1 LFCIACVWDLLFV
14 SALGKKRKKKK
25 LKWSGVTMSW
35 ESMLPLG
42 VISAMIFVMAN
53 SQDVINRFTT
63 GKPKHPRNDAW
74 DRAMDERDARIKE
87 EATRA
92 HQN

>member
-1 LFCIACVWDLLFV
+1 
-14 SALGKKRKKKK
+14 
-25 LKWSGVTMSW
+25 MSW
-35 ESMLPLG
+35 ESMLPMA

-92 HQN
+92 HQVTMLQQTFVWGTTSFSQQE

>member
-1 LFCIACVWDLLFV
+1 
-14 SALGKKRKKKK
+14 
-25 LKWSGVTMSW
+25 MSW
-35 ESMLPLG
+35 ESMLPMA

-53 SQDVINRFTT
+53 SQDVINKFTT

-87 EATRA
+87 EATSA

>member
-1 LFCIACVWDLLFV
+1 
-14 SALGKKRKKKK
+14 
-25 LKWSGVTMSW
+25 MSW

-63 GKPKHPRNDAW
+63 GKVCVLFFASLLSPC
-74 DRAMDERDARIKE
+74 
-87 EATRA
+87 
-92 HQN
+92 

>member
-1 LFCIACVWDLLFV
+1 
-14 SALGKKRKKKK
+14 
-25 LKWSGVTMSW
+25 
-35 ESMLPLG
+35 
-42 VISAMIFVMAN
+42 MAN
-53 SQDVINRFTT
+53 SQDVINKFTT

-87 EATRA
+87 EATSA

>member
-1 LFCIACVWDLLFV
+1 
-14 SALGKKRKKKK
+14 
-25 LKWSGVTMSW
+25 MSW
-35 ESMLPLG
+35 ESMLPMA

-53 SQDVINRFTT
+53 SQDVINKFTT

-92 HQN
+92 HQCCKDLSDGNPESEHMVPTGHDTEAVTS

>member
-1 LFCIACVWDLLFV
+1 
-14 SALGKKRKKKK
+14 
-25 LKWSGVTMSW
+25 MSW
-35 ESMLPLG
+35 ESMLPMA

-92 HQN
+92 HQEQVIMDFSQ

>member
-1 LFCIACVWDLLFV
+1 
-14 SALGKKRKKKK
+14 
-25 LKWSGVTMSW
+25 MSW

>member
-1 LFCIACVWDLLFV
+1 LVFLLLLLP
-14 SALGKKRKKKK
+14 SCCRKKWGG
-25 LKWSGVTMSW
+25 LEMSW
-35 ESMLPLG
+35 ESMLPMG

-53 SQDVINRFTT
+53 SQDVINKLTT

-74 DRAMDERDARIKE
+74 DRAMDERDARIKQE
-87 EATRA
+87 A